1 MKELVNIK
9 ATGRVVKE
17 AVPRHFELME
27 YLGTDEAGEAIRVY
41 VYRIEKISKKKLIE
55 LNCISTV

>member
-1 MKELVNIK
+1 MKELLNIK

-55 LNCISTV
+55 LNCISSV